1 MQPRGRCDT
10 VVHTESVAGRRSS
23 GGAREKTRVGTA
35 TESRVDGHAAA
46 AAERSRL
53 VDQGFCVVPGLLP
66 ADLLARLGVVT
77 DRMLDA
83 LSEEQK
89 QRSGGQGSIVAME
102 HQDPVFSKLIG
113 LPQTLHA
120 LRALGFSR
128 PRYWSG
134 FVIAKE
140 PRSGPLY
147 WHQDWPFW
155 DDPVSTDPLPHQMF
169 LMWYLVDTRPENG
182 CLRVLPR
189 SHRLR
194 RDVHDAIGTG
204 HDDTVRHEDP
214 STSPAYRRHPDEV
227 DVPVRAGDLVVG
239 DARLLHA
246 AHGNTTARRRTVITM
261 WYLPRYDELSEP
273 LQAAFQERLYAA
285 PPPDLAADE
294 LDRIRH
300 LLPDYTGN
308 ATPAAWNRIP
318 GTQLSPG
325 PRASSADGDG

>member
-1 MQPRGRCDT
+1 M
-10 VVHTESVAGRRSS
+10 
-23 GGAREKTRVGTA
+23 A
-35 TESRVDGHAAA
+35 TNRTP
-46 AAERSRL
+46 L

-66 ADLLARLGVVT
+66 AELLARLRAVT
-77 DRMLDA
+77 DRMLDS
-83 LSEEQK
+83 LTDDEK
-89 QRSGGQGSIVAME
+89 QRSGGQGSIFAME
-102 HQDPVFSKLIG
+102 HQDPVFSELIA
-113 LPQTLHA
+113 LPDTLQA
-120 LRALGFSR
+120 LRRLGFAR

-155 DDPVSTDPLPHQMF
+155 DDPVSADALPHQMF

-194 RDVHDAIGTG
+194 CDVHDTIGTG

-214 STSPAYRRHPDEV
+214 STSPAYQRHPDEV
-227 DVPVRAGDLVVG
+227 NVPVCAGDLVIG

-246 AHGNTTARRRTVITM
+246 AHGNATDRRRTVITM

-273 LQAAFQERLYAA
+273 LRAAFQERLYAP
-285 PPPDLAADE
+285 PPPDLPAAQ
-294 LDRIRH
+294 LNRIRH
-300 LLPDYTGN
+300 LVPDYAGN
-308 ATPAAWNRIP
+308 VAPAPWNRIP
-318 GTQLSPG
+318 GHHLRTMPGDHHEDGITRNLSA
-325 PRASSADGDG
+325 PRTTAPC

>member
-1 MQPRGRCDT
+1 M
-10 VVHTESVAGRRSS
+10 EI
-23 GGAREKTRVGTA
+23 A
-35 TESRVDGHAAA
+35 TESRVDAPAAL
-46 AAERSRL
+46 AAERGQL
-53 VDQGFCVVPGLLP
+53 VERGFCVVPGLLP
-66 ADLLARLGVVT
+66 ADLLARLRVVT

-83 LSEEQK
+83 LADEQK
-89 QRSGGQGSIVAME
+89 QRSGGQGSIFAMQ
-102 HQDPVFSKLIG
+102 HQDPVFAELIA
-113 LPQTLHA
+113 LPETQQALHE
-120 LRALGFSR
+120 LGFAR

-140 PRSGPLY
+140 PHSGPLY

-155 DDPVSTDPLPHQMF
+155 DDPASADPLPHQLF

-182 CLRVLPR
+182 CLRLLPR

-194 RDVHDAIGTG
+194 CDIHDTIGTG

-227 DVPVRAGDLVVG
+227 DVPVRAGDLVAG

-273 LQAAFQERLYAA
+273 LRAAFQERLYAP
-285 PPPDLAADE
+285 PPPDLPAVE
-294 LDRIRH
+294 LDRVRH
-300 LLPDYTGN
+300 LLPDYAGN
-308 ATPAAWNRIP
+308 AAPTPWNRIP
-318 GTQLSPG
+318 GRHLRSGTC
-325 PRASSADGDG
+325 ASNALT